1 MKYLLLTYLDER
13 AWLTL
18 SEAEQQREMA
28 KCAPHVERL
37 ISSGKLLAGAPLEPT
52 SLATTVRKRAGRRL
66 VTDGPFAETHEQL
79 GGYTLIEADDLD
91 DAIRIA
97 EGFLGDD
104 SAASIE
110 VRPVARLA
118 GIPSR

>member
-18 SEAEQQREMA
+18 SEAQQQREMA

-66 VTDGPFAETHEQL
+66 VTMARSLRRTNS
-79 GGYTLIEADDLD
+79 
-91 DAIRIA
+91 
-97 EGFLGDD
+97 
-104 SAASIE
+104 SAGTPSSKRTISMTPSASP
-110 VRPVARLA
+110 RGSWATTAPQA
-118 GIPSR
+118 SR